1 MEMVI
6 ERKCLVYDR
15 NILRCMKKRTLFLKI
30 LHVCNY
36 SINQSTIP
44 NNFDSRLKT
53 NESKIV
59 QIKNVPEISS
69 HRLKMMTSRRWWRI
83 KIRCTLLGGGKQEG
97 NSRRIQRHR
106 TLNRNANVLTKSEI
120 LRNAARLRTS
130 STCPENLRPVTE
142 FSSWNIHPAYL
153 RPVHITL
160 PSPLLSLPPFH
171 PFSHSSFHRLL
182 FFSLPPLQHVSFLPF
197 YKFYQQS
204 LSWPPFPAK
213 IFRLISNHSNLFSFL
228 PFSPFIDINT

>member
-59 QIKNVPEISS
+59 QIKNIPEISS

-160 PSPLLSLPPFH
+160 PSPLPSP
-171 PFSHSSFHRLL
+171 SSFIH
-182 FFSLPPLQHVSFLPF
+182 SLTPPSIAYYSFLSPPSNTFPF
-197 YKFYQQS
+197 CPS
-204 LSWPPFPAK
+204 TNST
-213 IFRLISNHSNLFSFL
+213 SNLWADPLFPRKFFASFRITRIFFHFFL
-228 PFSPFIDINT
+228 FLHL